1 MIGRIALLQ
10 PSGQNTLLYCKQL
23 QWLSKMLM
31 SPTALWQGSP
41 GSVGTS
47 QPLRELCQWFS
58 IVN

>member
-1 MIGRIALLQ
+1 MTGRIALLQ

-47 QPLRELCQWFS
+47 QPLRELCR
-58 IVN
+58 